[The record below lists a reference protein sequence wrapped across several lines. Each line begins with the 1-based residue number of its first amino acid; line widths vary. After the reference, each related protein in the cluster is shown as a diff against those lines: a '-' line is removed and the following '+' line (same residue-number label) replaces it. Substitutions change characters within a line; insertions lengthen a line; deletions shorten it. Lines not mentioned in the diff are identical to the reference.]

1 MQQSK
6 RICTIDKNQILSIY
20 STSCSKITLTILYTC
35 YFCVESFSDMPQK
48 IKLGDRIIELR
59 KTKVW
64 SQTQLADKVGV
75 SYAQIGRYE
84 TKDSQHPAQVL
95 KKIAEA
101 LDTTVDYLLNGNTED
116 KAKATLVDAEMIRYF
131 KEMDTLPQDDKTA
144 LLRVM
149 SGFIRDVKTKQA
161 YAS

>member
-1 MQQSK
+1 MHYWQK
-6 RICTIDKNQILSIY
+6 PIAATL
-20 STSCSKITLTILYTC
+20 STSCHKIITFILHTC
-35 YFCVESFSDMPQK
+35 YFCVENFSDMPQK
-48 IKLGDRIIELR
+48 NKLGDRIVELR
-59 KTKVW
+59 KSKAW

-84 TKDSQHPAQVL
+84 TKDAQPPAQVL